1 MDRYILASNSPRR
14 RELLRLV
21 ISDYEVIPS
30 EGEEIISSTEP
41 DKVVEELSLQKA
53 MDVAGKVRPCEGDR
67 IIVIGADT
75 VVAVD
80 REILGKP
87 EDRTDAGRMIA
98 MIQGREHHVYTGVT
112 VCVVDGTFGD
122 GFLGD
127 GTAAAGGDGVPEKN
141 AVDGTS
147 GDGFLGDGT
156 AAAGSDGVP
165 EKNAVDGTSADG
177 TAGDGTAAA
186 DWDGAREK
194 IRHFSFSEE
203 TVVDVFPMNRG
214 EIEGYISLEEP
225 YDKAG
230 AYGIQGAFSIFIRG
244 IRGDYNNVVGLPAA
258 RLYHELARRDLL

>member
-53 MDVAGKVRPCEGDR
+53 MDVAGKVRPCDGDR
-67 IIVIGADT
+67 IVVIGADT

-80 REILGKP
+80 QEILGKP
-87 EDRTDAGRMIA
+87 EDRMDAGRMIT

-112 VCVVDGTFGD
+112 VCVVDGS
-122 GFLGD
+122 D
-127 GTAAAGGDGVPEKN
+127 GT
-141 AVDGTS
+141 
-147 GDGFLGDGT
+147 
-156 AAAGSDGVP
+156 
-165 EKNAVDGTSADG
+165 
-177 TAGDGTAAA
+177 DGTAAA
-186 DWDGAREK
+186 DGDGGAGK
-194 IRHFSFSEE
+194 IRHFTFSEE

-258 RLYHELARRDLL
+258 RLYHELARRNLL

>member
-30 EGEEIISSTEP
+30 EGEEIISSTKP

-53 MDVAGKVRPCEGDR
+53 MDVAGKVRPCQGDR

-80 REILGKP
+80 
-87 EDRTDAGRMIA
+87 
-98 MIQGREHHVYTGVT
+98 Q
-112 VCVVDGTFGD
+112 
-122 GFLGD
+122 
-127 GTAAAGGDGVPEKN
+127 
-141 AVDGTS
+141 
-147 GDGFLGDGT
+147 
-156 AAAGSDGVP
+156 
-165 EKNAVDGTSADG
+165 
-177 TAGDGTAAA
+177 
-186 DWDGAREK
+186 EK
-194 IRHFSFSEE
+194 IKYFSFSEE

-258 RLYHELARRDLL
+258 RLYHELASRDLL